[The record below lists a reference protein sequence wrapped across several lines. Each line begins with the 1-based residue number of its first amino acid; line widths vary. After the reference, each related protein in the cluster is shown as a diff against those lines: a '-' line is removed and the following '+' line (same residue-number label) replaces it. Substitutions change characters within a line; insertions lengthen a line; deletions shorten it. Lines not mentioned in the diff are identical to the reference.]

1 MVKRTATMTERERV
15 EALLRHEK
23 PDRVP
28 IYPFAAAGFGVVYAK
43 ASIADA
49 YNKPEVALA
58 AQRNTARDFGWVFAP
73 MMGYAGLGSWEFG
86 GEIKWPSGE
95 FAQAPMVTRCAVEKE
110 EDVWNLELPDVKNSG
125 ITPITM
131 EFFKLSSQERLDNEP
146 WNVSCHVEGV
156 FNVAANICGQA
167 ILARWLIRK
176 PEAAH
181 RLLQLAADYLIERA
195 RYWKD
200 VFGTDGVLPGGGE
213 PSASNSVISPRHFE
227 TFAFPYL
234 KKVYEEVLAMGY
246 KHILIHIC
254 GEQNLNLP
262 YWSKIPFGDPG
273 LISIGHEV
281 ELATAAKYF
290 PNDIIVGNLEPAI
303 IQTQTPDEVYE
314 ATRKV
319 VEEGKKCSGGYIFS
333 PGCELPP
340 MAPVENVM
348 AITRAIN
355 DFGWYD

>member
-1 MVKRTATMTERERV
+1 MVKRVSTMTDRERV
-15 EALLRHEK
+15 EALLSHKK

-28 IYPFAAAGFGVVYAK
+28 VYPFAAAGFGVVYAK

-58 AQRNTARDFGWVFAP
+58 AQRKTCRDFGWVFVP

-86 GEIKWPSGE
+86 GDIRWPSGE

-110 EDVWNLELPDVKNSG
+110 EDVWNLELPDVRNSG

-131 EFFKLSSQERLDNEP
+131 EFCKLSSQERLDNEP
-146 WNVSCHVEGV
+146 WSVSCHVEGA
-156 FNVAANICGQA
+156 FNVAANIGGQA
-167 ILARWLIRK
+167 SLARWLIRR

-181 RLLQLAADYLIERA
+181 RLLQLASDYLIERA
-195 RYWKD
+195 QYWKD

-213 PSASNSVISPRHFE
+213 PSASNDVISPKHFE

-234 KKVYEEVLAMGY
+234 KKVYEKVLAMGY
-246 KHILIHIC
+246 KHVLIHIC

-262 YWSKIPFGDPG
+262 HWAKIPFGDPG
-273 LISIGHEV
+273 LISVGHEV
-281 ELATAAKYF
+281 ELETAAKYF

-303 IQTQTPDEVYE
+303 IQTRTPDEVYE

-319 VEEGKKCSGGYIFS
+319 VEEGKKCPGGYIFS

-340 MAPVENVM
+340 MSPVENVM
-348 AITRAIN
+348 AMTRAVD
-355 DFGWYD
+355 DFGWY